1 MGSERY
7 YGLVGLSEEVSAES
21 RAGRVLE
28 EVSAESRAGCA
39 FGEVSTEP
47 GTGSSVRGMF
57 CDGGLRTRMTL
68 LVGIAPADVSLATL
82 SADVFSVF
90 TPHAADVQITANP

>member
-1 MGSERY
+1 
-7 YGLVGLSEEVSAES
+7 LVGLSEEVSAES
-21 RAGRVLE
+21 RAGRVFE

-47 GTGSSVRGMF
+47 GTGSVRGMF

-90 TPHAADVQITANP
+90 TPHAADVQMSANP